1 MIKNKKISDV
11 VFAGF
16 IILTV
21 SIFAL
26 YTTVLSANSGGMSQQ
41 LASVSL
47 SLPATT
53 VTTITN
59 TDPISYWKFD
69 EGSGTLAAD
78 LGTSGFSG
86 NIVGPV
92 YTTGKYGNA
101 LSFDGTNDYVTLAG
115 TTAYDNMGAIT
126 ISAWINPASTGEN
139 GKGRILAKSAGTNLP
154 SMGWSFYLTN
164 EVTNGIKFAVD
175 HTSAHLEHASVAN
188 AITLNQWQFVAVTW
202 DGSATAA
209 NAHIYVNGNEVG
221 YSVADNAVGTRASD
235 IGKALYIGNNPALSR
250 TFKGNIDDVKV
261 YNRVLSASEITNLYS
276 NGGNGGAVIPPP
288 VSDTT
293 APSVPTNLQASVVST
308 SQINLSW
315 TASTDNTAVTGYNIY
330 RNGTKI
336 ATATSTSYSNTGL
349 TASTTY
355 SYTVSAYDAAGNT
368 SAQTTAVSATTSTTP
383 VSDTTTPSVPTN
395 LQASVVSTS
404 QINLS
409 WTASTDNTAVT
420 GYNIYRNG
428 TKIATATSTSYSNTG
443 LTASTTYSYTVSAY
457 DAAGNTSAQ
466 TTAVSAKTNDNQV
479 GTWWKPTI
487 GTSWQIQFSGT
498 LDQTVNATIF
508 DIDLFDTDVSV
519 ITSLHSKG
527 KKVVCYFSGG
537 SSENWRPDYSQFITA
552 VKGNKLS
559 GWAGENWLDV
569 RNLTVLGPIMSA
581 RMDLAKSKGCDG
593 VDVDNMDGYTNN
605 TGFPLTYA
613 NQITYNKYIADA
625 AHARG
630 LGIGLKNDLD
640 QIKDLVSVYDWQINE
655 ECFDYNE
662 CDLLAPFIAA
672 GKPVH
677 NIEYNLTT
685 SQFCSKANAMN
696 FDSLKKNLSLDAA
709 RTPCR

>member
-368 SAQTTAVSATTSTTP
+368 SAQTTAVSA
-383 VSDTTTPSVPTN
+383 
-395 LQASVVSTS
+395 
-404 QINLS
+404 
-409 WTASTDNTAVT
+409 
-420 GYNIYRNG
+420 
-428 TKIATATSTSYSNTG
+428 
-443 LTASTTYSYTVSAY
+443 
-457 DAAGNTSAQ
+457 
-466 TTAVSAKTNDNQV
+466 KTNDNQV

>member
-139 GKGRILAKSAGTNLP
+139 GNGRILAKSAGTNLP

-293 APSVPTNLQASVVST
+293 A
-308 SQINLSW
+308 
-315 TASTDNTAVTGYNIY
+315 
-330 RNGTKI
+330 
-336 ATATSTSYSNTGL
+336 
-349 TASTTY
+349 
-355 SYTVSAYDAAGNT
+355 
-368 SAQTTAVSATTSTTP
+368 
-383 VSDTTTPSVPTN
+383 PSVPTN